1 MKNVILGTAGHIDHG
16 KTTLIKALTGR
27 ETDNLKEE
35 KQRGISINLGF
46 TYFDLPS
53 KKRVGIVDV
62 PGHEKFIKNMLAG
75 ACGIDIVLLVIAADE
90 GVMPQTIEHLDILNY
105 LDVKKGIIVLTKCD
119 LVDEEFIELVKDDV
133 REKTKGLFIEG
144 APIVEV
150 DSVSRRG
157 LDELVQK
164 IDEISEDIEEKKTDA
179 PSRMSIDRVFSLKGF
194 GTIVTG
200 TLIEG
205 KISVDDEM
213 TIYPSEKKVKVR
225 NLQVHGCDVKTAYAG
240 QRTAINLSNIKVSE
254 IQRGDVIAQTGSVE
268 ESMMIDV
275 NISLVEHCKK
285 SLKHWDR
292 IRIFHGTKQI
302 LCRIVPLNE
311 DEIQYGESGYAQ
323 LRLEEKIVAKKGDR
337 FIIRSYSPMDTI
349 GGGVIIDTAPKKH
362 KIYDESVIEALK
374 IKEKGE
380 LKDILEE
387 YLKLNLSNYITL
399 KELVS
404 YTGEKEEYVK
414 EGLNALIDEN
424 KVFCVNKYYLH
435 ISHYQKLKERVI
447 DILTKYHKQYR
458 LRNGIL
464 KEELRSK
471 VDNSLKVKDM
481 DVILNKMAEEKDIK
495 VQDNLVSN
503 YDFEVKFNQKQL
515 SIKKEIEDKSR
526 KNGLNSLMTKD
537 DICNKNKFY
546 EEVLEALT
554 GETIQKLDDAY
565 YIDKKVYENVKK
577 DLLEYLNKNKEIT
590 VAQFRDITKSNRKI
604 SIVML
609 EHFDRNR
616 ITKRV
621 EDKRI
626 LY

>member
-119 LVDEEFIELVKDDV
+119 LVDEEFIELVKDDI

-157 LDELVQK
+157 LDKLVQK

-387 YLKLNLSNYITL
+387 YLKLNISNYITL

-424 KVFCVNKYYLH
+424 KVFCFNKYYLH
-435 ISHYQKLKERVI
+435 ISHYQKLKEKVI
-447 DILTKYHKQYR
+447 EILTKYHKQYR

-546 EEVLEALT
+546 EEVLEVLT

>member
-75 ACGIDIVLLVIAADE
+75 ACGIDIVLLVVAADE
-90 GVMPQTIEHLDILNY
+90 GVMPQTVEHLDILNY
-105 LDVKKGIIVLTKCD
+105 LGVKKGIIVLTKCD
-119 LVDEEFIELVKDDV
+119 LVDEDFISLVKDEV
-133 REKTKGLFIEG
+133 KEKTKGLFIEN

-150 DSVSRRG
+150 DSVSGRG
-157 LDELVQK
+157 LEELVKK
-164 IDEISEDIEEKKTDA
+164 IDEISEDIEEKKIDA
-179 PSRMSIDRVFSLKGF
+179 PARMSIDRVFSLRGF

-205 KISVDDEM
+205 KISIDDEM

-254 IQRGDVIAQTGSVE
+254 IQRGDVIAETGSVE

-292 IRIFHGTKQI
+292 IRVFHGTKQI

-311 DEIQYGESGYAQ
+311 DEIPYGESGYAQ

-349 GGGVIIDTAPKKH
+349 GGGIIIDTAPKKH
-362 KIYDESVIEALK
+362 KIYDESVIETLK

-380 LKDILEE
+380 LKDIIEE

-399 KELVS
+399 KDLIS
-404 YTGEKEEYVK
+404 YTGDKEEYVK
-414 EGLNALIDEN
+414 EGLDVLIKEN
-424 KVFCVNKYYLH
+424 KVIPLNKYYLH
-435 ISHYQKLKERVI
+435 ISHYNKLKDKTM
-447 DILTKYHKQYR
+447 DILNKYHKQYR
-458 LRNGIL
+458 LRKGIL
-464 KEELRSK
+464 KEELRSR
-471 VDNSLKVKDM
+471 VDSKLKVKDM
-481 DVILNKMAEEKDIK
+481 DIILNKMAEDKQIK
-495 VQDNLVSN
+495 VRDNLVSN
-503 YDFEVKFNQKQL
+503 YEFEVVFNQKQL
-515 SIKKEIEDKSR
+515 SIKKEIENITR
-526 KNGLNSLMTKD
+526 KNKLSCLVTKD
-537 DICNKNKFY
+537 EICNKNKFY
-546 EEVLEALT
+546 EEVLEALI
-554 GETIQKLDDAY
+554 GDTIQKLDDTY
-565 YIDKKVYENVKK
+565 YVDKDIYENMKNE
-577 DLLEYLNKNKEIT
+577 LINYLKQNNQIT
-590 VAQFRDITKSNRKI
+590 VAQFRDITNSNRKT
-604 SIVML
+604 SIAIL

-616 ITKRV
+616 ITKRID
-621 EDKRI
+621 DKRV

>member
-292 IRIFHGTKQI
+292 IRVFHGTKQI

-481 DVILNKMAEEKDIK
+481 DVILNKMVEEKDIK

>member
-75 ACGIDIVLLVIAADE
+75 ACGIDIVLLVVAADE
-90 GVMPQTIEHLDILNY
+90 GVMPQTVEHLDILNY
-105 LDVKKGIIVLTKCD
+105 LGVKKGIIVLTKCD
-119 LVDEEFIELVKDDV
+119 LVDEDFISLVKDEV
-133 REKTKGLFIEG
+133 KEKTKGLFIEN

-150 DSVSRRG
+150 DSVSGRG
-157 LDELVQK
+157 LEELVKK
-164 IDEISEDIEEKKTDA
+164 IDEISEDIEEKKIDA
-179 PSRMSIDRVFSLKGF
+179 PARMSIDRVFSLKGF

-205 KISVDDEM
+205 KISIDDEM

-254 IQRGDVIAQTGSVE
+254 IQRGDVIAETGSVE

-292 IRIFHGTKQI
+292 IRVFHGTKQI

-311 DEIQYGESGYAQ
+311 DEIPYGESGYAQ

-349 GGGVIIDTAPKKH
+349 GGGIIIDTAPKKH
-362 KIYDESVIEALK
+362 KIYDESVIETLK

-380 LKDILEE
+380 LKDIIEE
-387 YLKLNLSNYITL
+387 YLKLNLSNYIPL
-399 KELVS
+399 KDLIS
-404 YTGEKEEYVK
+404 YTGDKEEYVK
-414 EGLNALIDEN
+414 EGLDVLIKEN
-424 KVFCVNKYYLH
+424 KVIPVNKYYLH
-435 ISHYQKLKERVI
+435 ISHYNKLKDKTM
-447 DILTKYHKQYR
+447 DILNKYHKQYR
-458 LRNGIL
+458 LRKGIL
-464 KEELRSK
+464 KEELRSR
-471 VDNSLKVKDM
+471 VDSKLKVKDM
-481 DVILNKMAEEKDIK
+481 DIILNKMDEDKQIK
-495 VQDNLVSN
+495 VRDNLVSN
-503 YDFEVKFNQKQL
+503 YEFEVVFNQKQL
-515 SIKKEIEDKSR
+515 SIKKEIENITR
-526 KNGLNSLMTKD
+526 KNKLSCLVTKD
-537 DICNKNKFY
+537 EICNKNKFY
-546 EEVLEALT
+546 EEVLEALI
-554 GETIQKLDDAY
+554 GDTIQKLDDTY
-565 YIDKKVYENVKK
+565 YVDKDIYENMKNE
-577 DLLEYLNKNKEIT
+577 LINYLKQNNQIT
-590 VAQFRDITKSNRKI
+590 VAQFRDITNSNRKT
-604 SIVML
+604 SIAIL

-616 ITKRV
+616 ITKRID
-621 EDKRI
+621 DKRV

>member
-471 VDNSLKVKDM
+471 LDNSLKVKDM
-481 DVILNKMAEEKDIK
+481 DVILNKMVEEKDIK

-526 KNGLNSLMTKD
+526 KNGLNSRMTKD

>member
-75 ACGIDIVLLVIAADE
+75 ACGIDIVLLVVAADE
-90 GVMPQTIEHLDILNY
+90 GVMPQTVEHLDILNY
-105 LDVKKGIIVLTKCD
+105 LGVKKGIIVLTKCD
-119 LVDEEFIELVKDDV
+119 LVDEDFISLVKDEV
-133 REKTKGLFIEG
+133 KEKTKGLFIEN

-150 DSVSRRG
+150 DSVSGRG
-157 LDELVQK
+157 LEELVKK
-164 IDEISEDIEEKKTDA
+164 IDEISEDIEEKKIDA
-179 PSRMSIDRVFSLKGF
+179 PARMSIDRVFSLKGF

-205 KISVDDEM
+205 KISIDDEM

-254 IQRGDVIAQTGSVE
+254 IQRGDVIAETGSVE

-292 IRIFHGTKQI
+292 IRVFHGTKQI

-311 DEIQYGESGYAQ
+311 DEIPYGESGYAQ

-349 GGGVIIDTAPKKH
+349 GGGIIIDTAPKKH
-362 KIYDESVIEALK
+362 KIYDESVIETLK

-380 LKDILEE
+380 LNDIIEE

-399 KELVS
+399 KDLIS
-404 YTGEKEEYVK
+404 YTGDKEEYVK
-414 EGLNALIDEN
+414 EGLDVLIKEN
-424 KVFCVNKYYLH
+424 KVIPVNKYYLH
-435 ISHYQKLKERVI
+435 ISHYNKLKDKTM
-447 DILTKYHKQYR
+447 DILNRYHKQYR
-458 LRNGIL
+458 LRKGIL
-464 KEELRSK
+464 KEELRSR
-471 VDNSLKVKDM
+471 VDSKLKVKDM
-481 DVILNKMAEEKDIK
+481 DIILNKMAEDKQIK
-495 VQDNLVSN
+495 VRDNLVSN
-503 YDFEVKFNQKQL
+503 YEFEVVFNQKQL
-515 SIKKEIEDKSR
+515 SIKKEIENITR
-526 KNGLNSLMTKD
+526 KNKLSCLVTKD
-537 DICNKNKFY
+537 EICNKNKFY
-546 EEVLEALT
+546 EEVLEALI
-554 GETIQKLDDAY
+554 GDTIQKLDDTY
-565 YIDKKVYENVKK
+565 YVDKDIYENMKNE
-577 DLLEYLNKNKEIT
+577 LINYLKQNNQIT
-590 VAQFRDITKSNRKI
+590 VAQFRDITNSNRKT
-604 SIVML
+604 SIAIL

-616 ITKRV
+616 ITKRID
-621 EDKRI
+621 DKRV

>member
-119 LVDEEFIELVKDDV
+119 LVDEEFIELVKDDI
-133 REKTKGLFIEG
+133 REKTKRLFIEG

>member
-292 IRIFHGTKQI
+292 IRVFHGTKQI

>member
-119 LVDEEFIELVKDDV
+119 LVDEEFIELVKDDI

-144 APIVEV
+144 APIVDV

-157 LDELVQK
+157 LDKLVQK

-225 NLQVHGCDVKTAYAG
+225 NLQVHGCDVKTVYAG

-435 ISHYQKLKERVI
+435 ISHYQKLKEKVI
-447 DILTKYHKQYR
+447 EILTKYHKQYR

-481 DVILNKMAEEKDIK
+481 DVILNKMVEEKDIK

-526 KNGLNSLMTKD
+526 KNGLSSLMTKD

>member
-133 REKTKGLFIEG
+133 REKIKGLFIEG

-349 GGGVIIDTAPKKH
+349 GGGVIIDTDPKKH

-481 DVILNKMAEEKDIK
+481 DVILNKMVEEKDIK

-515 SIKKEIEDKSR
+515 FIKKEIEDKSR

>member
-447 DILTKYHKQYR
+447 YILTKYHKQYR

-481 DVILNKMAEEKDIK
+481 DVILNKMVEEKDIK

>member
-75 ACGIDIVLLVIAADE
+75 ACGIDIVLLVVAADE
-90 GVMPQTIEHLDILNY
+90 GVMPQTVEHLDILNY
-105 LDVKKGIIVLTKCD
+105 LGVKKGIIVLTKCD
-119 LVDEEFIELVKDDV
+119 LVDEDFISLVKDEV
-133 REKTKGLFIEG
+133 KEKTKGLFIEN

-150 DSVSRRG
+150 DSVSGRG
-157 LDELVQK
+157 LEELVKK
-164 IDEISEDIEEKKTDA
+164 IDEISEDIEEKKIDA
-179 PSRMSIDRVFSLKGF
+179 PARMSIDRVFSLKGF

-205 KISVDDEM
+205 KISIDDEM

-254 IQRGDVIAQTGSVE
+254 IQRGDVIAETGSVE

-292 IRIFHGTKQI
+292 IRVFHGTKQI

-311 DEIQYGESGYAQ
+311 DEIPYGESGYAQ

-349 GGGVIIDTAPKKH
+349 GGGIIIDTAPKKH
-362 KIYDESVIEALK
+362 KIYDESVIETLK

-380 LKDILEE
+380 LKDIIEE

-399 KELVS
+399 KDLIS
-404 YTGEKEEYVK
+404 YTGDKEEYVK
-414 EGLNALIDEN
+414 EGLDVLIKEN
-424 KVFCVNKYYLH
+424 KVIPVNKYYLH
-435 ISHYQKLKERVI
+435 ISHYNKLKDKTM
-447 DILTKYHKQYR
+447 DILNKYHKQYR
-458 LRNGIL
+458 LRKGIL
-464 KEELRSK
+464 KEELRSR
-471 VDNSLKVKDM
+471 VDSKLKVKDM
-481 DVILNKMAEEKDIK
+481 DIILNKMAEDKQIK
-495 VQDNLVSN
+495 VRDNLVSN
-503 YDFEVKFNQKQL
+503 YEFEVVFNQKQL
-515 SIKKEIEDKSR
+515 SIKKEIENITR
-526 KNGLNSLMTKD
+526 KNKLSCLVTKD
-537 DICNKNKFY
+537 EICNKNKFY
-546 EEVLEALT
+546 EEVLEALI
-554 GETIQKLDDAY
+554 GDTIQKLDDTY
-565 YIDKKVYENVKK
+565 YVDKDIYENMKNE
-577 DLLEYLNKNKEIT
+577 LINYLKQNNQIT
-590 VAQFRDITKSNRKI
+590 VAQFRDITNSNRKT
-604 SIVML
+604 SIAIL

-616 ITKRV
+616 ITKRID
-621 EDKRI
+621 DKRV

>member
-75 ACGIDIVLLVIAADE
+75 ACGIDIVLLVVAADE
-90 GVMPQTIEHLDILNY
+90 GVMPQTVEHLDILNY
-105 LDVKKGIIVLTKCD
+105 LGVKKGIIVLTKCD
-119 LVDEEFIELVKDDV
+119 LVDEDFISLVKDEV
-133 REKTKGLFIEG
+133 KEKTTGLFIEN

-150 DSVSRRG
+150 DSVSGRG
-157 LDELVQK
+157 LEELVKK
-164 IDEISEDIEEKKTDA
+164 IDEISEDIEEKKIDA
-179 PSRMSIDRVFSLKGF
+179 PARMSIDRVFSLKGF

-205 KISVDDEM
+205 KISIDDEM

-254 IQRGDVIAQTGSVE
+254 IQRGDVIAETGSVE

-292 IRIFHGTKQI
+292 IRVFHGTKQI

-311 DEIQYGESGYAQ
+311 DEIPYGESGYAQ

-349 GGGVIIDTAPKKH
+349 GGGIIIDTAPKKH
-362 KIYDESVIEALK
+362 KIYDESVIETLK

-380 LKDILEE
+380 LKDIIEE

-399 KELVS
+399 KDLIS
-404 YTGEKEEYVK
+404 YTGDKEEYVK
-414 EGLNALIDEN
+414 EGLDVLIKEN
-424 KVFCVNKYYLH
+424 KVIPVNKYYLH
-435 ISHYQKLKERVI
+435 ISHYNKLKDKTM
-447 DILTKYHKQYR
+447 DILNKYHKQYR
-458 LRNGIL
+458 LRKGIL
-464 KEELRSK
+464 KEELRSR
-471 VDNSLKVKDM
+471 VDSKLKVKDM
-481 DVILNKMAEEKDIK
+481 DIILNKMAEDKQIK
-495 VQDNLVSN
+495 VRDNLVSN
-503 YDFEVKFNQKQL
+503 YEFEVVFNQKQL
-515 SIKKEIEDKSR
+515 SIKKEIENITR
-526 KNGLNSLMTKD
+526 KNKLSCLVTKD
-537 DICNKNKFY
+537 EICNKNKFY
-546 EEVLEALT
+546 EEVLEALI
-554 GETIQKLDDAY
+554 GDTIQKLDDTY
-565 YIDKKVYENVKK
+565 YVDKDIYENMKNE
-577 DLLEYLNKNKEIT
+577 LINYLKQNNQIT
-590 VAQFRDITKSNRKI
+590 VAQFRDITNSNRKT
-604 SIVML
+604 SIAIL

-616 ITKRV
+616 ITKRID
-621 EDKRI
+621 DKRV

>member
-481 DVILNKMAEEKDIK
+481 DVILNKMVEEKDIK

-546 EEVLEALT
+546 EEVLEALI

>member
-119 LVDEEFIELVKDDV
+119 LVDEEFIELVKDDI

-157 LDELVQK
+157 LDKLVQK

-205 KISVDDEM
+205 KISVDDEI

-254 IQRGDVIAQTGSVE
+254 IQRGDVIAQNGSVE

-435 ISHYQKLKERVI
+435 ISHYQKLKEKVI
-447 DILTKYHKQYR
+447 EILTKYHKQYR

-565 YIDKKVYENVKK
+565 YIDKKVYEKVKK

>member
-119 LVDEEFIELVKDDV
+119 LVDEEFIKLVKDDI

-157 LDELVQK
+157 LDKLVQK

-254 IQRGDVIAQTGSVE
+254 IQRGDVIAQTCSVE

-380 LKDILEE
+380 LRDILEE

-481 DVILNKMAEEKDIK
+481 DVILNKMVEEKDIK

>member
-119 LVDEEFIELVKDDV
+119 LVDEEFIELVKDDI

-144 APIVEV
+144 APIVDV

-157 LDELVQK
+157 LDKLVQK

-225 NLQVHGCDVKTAYAG
+225 NLQVHGCDVKTVYAG

-481 DVILNKMAEEKDIK
+481 DVILNKMVEEKDIK

-503 YDFEVKFNQKQL
+503 YDFEVEFNQKQL

>member
-119 LVDEEFIELVKDDV
+119 LVDEEFIELVKDDI
-133 REKTKGLFIEG
+133 REKTKRLFIEG

-577 DLLEYLNKNKEIT
+577 YLLEYLNKNKEIT

>member
-75 ACGIDIVLLVIAADE
+75 ACGIDIVLLVVAADE
-90 GVMPQTIEHLDILNY
+90 GVMPQTVEHLDILNY
-105 LDVKKGIIVLTKCD
+105 LGVKKGIIVLTKCD
-119 LVDEEFIELVKDDV
+119 LVDEDFISLVKDEV
-133 REKTKGLFIEG
+133 KEKTKGLFIEN

-150 DSVSRRG
+150 DSVSGRG
-157 LDELVQK
+157 LEELVKK
-164 IDEISEDIEEKKTDA
+164 IDEISEDIEEKKIDA
-179 PSRMSIDRVFSLKGF
+179 PARMSIDRVFSLKGF

-205 KISVDDEM
+205 KISIDDEM

-254 IQRGDVIAQTGSVE
+254 IQRGDVIAETGSVE

-292 IRIFHGTKQI
+292 IRVFHGTKQI

-311 DEIQYGESGYAQ
+311 DEIPYGESGYAQ
-323 LRLEEKIVAKKGDR
+323 LRLEEKIVSKKGDR

-349 GGGVIIDTAPKKH
+349 GGGIIIDTAPKKH
-362 KIYDESVIEALK
+362 KIYDESVIETLK

-380 LKDILEE
+380 LKDIIEE

-399 KELVS
+399 KDLIS
-404 YTGEKEEYVK
+404 YTGDKEEYVK
-414 EGLNALIDEN
+414 EGLDVLIKEN
-424 KVFCVNKYYLH
+424 KVIPVNKYYLH
-435 ISHYQKLKERVI
+435 ISHYNKLKDKTM
-447 DILTKYHKQYR
+447 DILNKYHKQYR
-458 LRNGIL
+458 LRKGIL
-464 KEELRSK
+464 KEELRSR
-471 VDNSLKVKDM
+471 VDSKLKVKDM
-481 DVILNKMAEEKDIK
+481 DIILNKMDEDKQIK
-495 VQDNLVSN
+495 VRDNLVSN
-503 YDFEVKFNQKQL
+503 YEFEVVFNQKQL
-515 SIKKEIEDKSR
+515 SIKKEIENITR
-526 KNGLNSLMTKD
+526 KNKLSCLVTKD
-537 DICNKNKFY
+537 EICNKNKFY
-546 EEVLEALT
+546 EEVLEALI
-554 GETIQKLDDAY
+554 GDTIQKLDDTY
-565 YIDKKVYENVKK
+565 YVDKDIYENMKNE
-577 DLLEYLNKNKEIT
+577 LINYLKQNNQIT
-590 VAQFRDITKSNRKI
+590 VAQFRDITNSNRKT
-604 SIVML
+604 SIAIL

-616 ITKRV
+616 ITKRID
-621 EDKRI
+621 DKRV

>member
-1 MKNVILGTAGHIDHG
+1 MGTAGHIDHG

-75 ACGIDIVLLVIAADE
+75 ACGIDIVLLVVAADE
-90 GVMPQTIEHLDILNY
+90 GVMPQTVEHLDILNY
-105 LDVKKGIIVLTKCD
+105 LGVKKGIIVLTKCD
-119 LVDEEFIELVKDDV
+119 LVDEDFISLVKDEV
-133 REKTKGLFIEG
+133 KEKTKGLFIEN

-150 DSVSRRG
+150 DSVSGRG
-157 LDELVQK
+157 LEELVKK
-164 IDEISEDIEEKKTDA
+164 IDEISEDIEEKKIDA
-179 PSRMSIDRVFSLKGF
+179 PARMSIDRVFSLKGF

-205 KISVDDEM
+205 KISIDDEM
-213 TIYPSEKKVKVR
+213 TIYPSKKKVKVR

-254 IQRGDVIAQTGSVE
+254 IQRGDVIAETGSVE

-292 IRIFHGTKQI
+292 IRVFHGTKQI

-311 DEIQYGESGYAQ
+311 DEIPYGESGYAQ

-349 GGGVIIDTAPKKH
+349 GGGIIIDTAPKKH
-362 KIYDESVIEALK
+362 KIYDESVIETL
-374 IKEKGE
+374 
-380 LKDILEE
+380 

-399 KELVS
+399 KDLIS
-404 YTGEKEEYVK
+404 YTGDKEEYVK
-414 EGLNALIDEN
+414 EGLDVLIKEN
-424 KVFCVNKYYLH
+424 KVIPVNKYYLH
-435 ISHYQKLKERVI
+435 ISHYNKLKDKTM
-447 DILTKYHKQYR
+447 DILNKYHKQYR
-458 LRNGIL
+458 LRKGIL
-464 KEELRSK
+464 KEELRSR
-471 VDNSLKVKDM
+471 VDSKLKVKDM
-481 DVILNKMAEEKDIK
+481 DIILNKMAEDKQIK
-495 VQDNLVSN
+495 VRDNLVSN
-503 YDFEVKFNQKQL
+503 YEFEVVFNQKQL
-515 SIKKEIEDKSR
+515 SIKKEIENITR
-526 KNGLNSLMTKD
+526 KNKLSCLVTKD
-537 DICNKNKFY
+537 EICNKNKFY
-546 EEVLEALT
+546 EEVLEALI
-554 GETIQKLDDAY
+554 GDTIQKLDDTY
-565 YIDKKVYENVKK
+565 YVDKDIYENMKNE
-577 DLLEYLNKNKEIT
+577 LINYLKQNNQIT
-590 VAQFRDITKSNRKI
+590 VAQFRDITNSNRKT
-604 SIVML
+604 SIAIL

-616 ITKRV
+616 ITKRID
-621 EDKRI
+621 DKRV

>member
-75 ACGIDIVLLVIAADE
+75 ACGIDIVLLVVAADE
-90 GVMPQTIEHLDILNY
+90 GVMPQTVEHLDILNY
-105 LDVKKGIIVLTKCD
+105 LGVKKGIIVLTKCD
-119 LVDEEFIELVKDDV
+119 LVDEDFISLVKDEV
-133 REKTKGLFIEG
+133 KEKTKGLFIEN

-150 DSVSRRG
+150 DSVSGRG
-157 LDELVQK
+157 LEELVKK
-164 IDEISEDIEEKKTDA
+164 IDEISEDIEEKKIDA
-179 PSRMSIDRVFSLKGF
+179 PARMSIDRVFSLKGF

-205 KISVDDEM
+205 KISIDDEM

-254 IQRGDVIAQTGSVE
+254 IQRGDVIAETGSVE

-292 IRIFHGTKQI
+292 IRVFHGTKQI

-311 DEIQYGESGYAQ
+311 DEIPYGESGYAQ

-349 GGGVIIDTAPKKH
+349 GGGIIIDTAPKKH
-362 KIYDESVIEALK
+362 KIYDESVIETLK

-380 LKDILEE
+380 LKDIIEE

-399 KELVS
+399 KDLIS
-404 YTGEKEEYVK
+404 YTGDKEEYVK
-414 EGLNALIDEN
+414 EGLDVLIKEN
-424 KVFCVNKYYLH
+424 KVIPVNKYYLH
-435 ISHYQKLKERVI
+435 ISHYNKLKDKTM
-447 DILTKYHKQYR
+447 DILNKYHKQYR
-458 LRNGIL
+458 LRKGIL
-464 KEELRSK
+464 KEELRSR
-471 VDNSLKVKDM
+471 VDSKLKVKDM
-481 DVILNKMAEEKDIK
+481 DIILNKMAEDKQIK
-495 VQDNLVSN
+495 VMDNLVSN
-503 YDFEVKFNQKQL
+503 YEFEVVFNQKQL
-515 SIKKEIEDKSR
+515 SIKKEIENITR
-526 KNGLNSLMTKD
+526 KNKLSCLVTKD
-537 DICNKNKFY
+537 EICNKNKFY
-546 EEVLEALT
+546 EEVLEALI
-554 GETIQKLDDAY
+554 GDTIQKLDDTY
-565 YIDKKVYENVKK
+565 YVDKDIYENMKNE
-577 DLLEYLNKNKEIT
+577 LINYLKQNNQIT
-590 VAQFRDITKSNRKI
+590 VAQFRDITNSNRKT
-604 SIVML
+604 SIAIL

-616 ITKRV
+616 ITKRID
-621 EDKRI
+621 DKRV

>member
-119 LVDEEFIELVKDDV
+119 LVDEEFIELVKDDI
-133 REKTKGLFIEG
+133 REKTKRLFIEG

-157 LDELVQK
+157 LDKLVQK

-380 LKDILEE
+380 LRDILEE

-435 ISHYQKLKERVI
+435 ISHYQKLKEKVI
-447 DILTKYHKQYR
+447 EILTKYHKQYR

-481 DVILNKMAEEKDIK
+481 DVILNKMVEEKDIK

>member
-404 YTGEKEEYVK
+404 YTGEKEGYVK

>member
-435 ISHYQKLKERVI
+435 ISHYQKLKEKVI
-447 DILTKYHKQYR
+447 EILTKYHKQYR

-481 DVILNKMAEEKDIK
+481 DVILNKMEEEKDIK

>member
-292 IRIFHGTKQI
+292 IRVFHGTKQI

-424 KVFCVNKYYLH
+424 KVFCINKYYLH

-503 YDFEVKFNQKQL
+503 YDFEVEFNQKQL

>member
-424 KVFCVNKYYLH
+424 KVFCINKYYLH

-481 DVILNKMAEEKDIK
+481 DVILNKMVEEKDIK

-503 YDFEVKFNQKQL
+503 YDFEVEFNQKQL

>member
-62 PGHEKFIKNMLAG
+62 PGNEKFIKNMLAG

>member
-1 MKNVILGTAGHIDHG
+1 MKNIILGTAGHIDHG

-27 ETDNLKEE
+27 DTDNLKEE
-35 KQRGISINLGF
+35 KKRGISINLGF

-53 KKRVGIVDV
+53 KKRVGIVDM

-90 GVMPQTIEHLDILNY
+90 GVMPQTIEHIDILNY
-105 LDVKKGIIVLTKCD
+105 LNVKKGIIVLTKCD

-157 LDELVQK
+157 LDKLVQK
-164 IDEISEDIEEKKTDA
+164 IDELSENIEEKKVDA

-205 KISVDDEM
+205 KISIDDEM
-213 TIYPSEKKVKVR
+213 TIYTSEKKVKVR

-240 QRTAINLSNIKVSE
+240 QRTAINLSNIKVDE
-254 IQRGDVIAQTGSVE
+254 IQRGDVIAQTGTVE

-275 NISLVEHCKK
+275 NISLVAHCKI

-311 DEIQYGESGYAQ
+311 DEILYGESGYAQ
-323 LRLEEKIVAKKGDR
+323 LRLESKLVAKKGDR
-337 FIIRSYSPMDTI
+337 FIIRSYSPMETI

-362 KIYDESVIEALK
+362 KIYDESVIETLK

-399 KELVS
+399 KDLVS
-404 YTGEKEEYVK
+404 YTGEKEDYVK
-414 EGLNALIDEN
+414 QGLNKLINEG
-424 KVFCVNKYYLH
+424 KVICVNKYYLH
-435 ISHYQKLKERVI
+435 IKTYQKLNENVI
-447 DILTKYHKQYR
+447 DVLIKYHKRYR
-458 LRNGIL
+458 LRLGIL

-471 VDNSLKVKDM
+471 VDSRLKVKDM
-481 DVILNKMAEEKDIK
+481 DIILNKMEQEKYIK
-495 VQDNLVSN
+495 IQENLISN
-503 YDFEVKFNQKQL
+503 YDFKVKFNQKQL
-515 SIKKEIEDKSR
+515 GIKKEIENKAR

-537 DICNKNKFY
+537 DLCNKNKFY
-546 EEVLEALT
+546 EEVLEALI
-554 GETIQKLDDAY
+554 GKTIQKLDDTY
-565 YIDKKVYENVKK
+565 YIDKKIYENVKNI
-577 DLLEYLNKNKEIT
+577 LVNYLKKNKELTI
-590 VAQFRDITKSNRKI
+590 AEFRDITKSNRKI

>member
-75 ACGIDIVLLVIAADE
+75 ACGIDIVLLVVAADE
-90 GVMPQTIEHLDILNY
+90 GVMPQTVEHLDILNY
-105 LDVKKGIIVLTKCD
+105 LGVKKGIIVLTKCD
-119 LVDEEFIELVKDDV
+119 LVDEDFISLVKDEV
-133 REKTKGLFIEG
+133 KEKTKGLFIEN

-150 DSVSRRG
+150 DSVSGRG
-157 LDELVQK
+157 LEELVQK
-164 IDEISEDIEEKKTDA
+164 IDEISEDIEEKKIDA
-179 PSRMSIDRVFSLKGF
+179 PARMSIDRVFSLKGF

-205 KISVDDEM
+205 KISIDDEM

-254 IQRGDVIAQTGSVE
+254 IQRGDVIAETGSVE

-292 IRIFHGTKQI
+292 IRVFHGTKQI

-311 DEIQYGESGYAQ
+311 DEIPYGESGYAQ

-349 GGGVIIDTAPKKH
+349 GGGIIIDTAPKKH
-362 KIYDESVIEALK
+362 KIYDESVIETLK

-380 LKDILEE
+380 LKDIIEE

-399 KELVS
+399 KDLIS
-404 YTGEKEEYVK
+404 YTGDKEEYVK
-414 EGLNALIDEN
+414 EGLDVLIKEN
-424 KVFCVNKYYLH
+424 KVIPVNKYYLH
-435 ISHYQKLKERVI
+435 ISHYNKLKDKTM
-447 DILTKYHKQYR
+447 DILNKYHKQYR
-458 LRNGIL
+458 LRKGIL
-464 KEELRSK
+464 KEELRSR
-471 VDNSLKVKDM
+471 VDSKLKVKDM
-481 DVILNKMAEEKDIK
+481 DIILNKMAEDKQIK
-495 VQDNLVSN
+495 VRDNLVSN
-503 YDFEVKFNQKQL
+503 YEFEVVFNQKQL
-515 SIKKEIEDKSR
+515 SIKKEIENITR
-526 KNGLNSLMTKD
+526 KNKLSCLVTKD
-537 DICNKNKFY
+537 EICNKNKFY
-546 EEVLEALT
+546 EEVLEALI
-554 GETIQKLDDAY
+554 GDTIQKLDDTY
-565 YIDKKVYENVKK
+565 YVDRDIYENMKNE
-577 DLLEYLNKNKEIT
+577 LINYLKQNNQIT
-590 VAQFRDITKSNRKI
+590 VAQFRDITNSNRKT
-604 SIVML
+604 SIAIL

-616 ITKRV
+616 ITKRID
-621 EDKRI
+621 DKRV

>member
-119 LVDEEFIELVKDDV
+119 LVDEEFIELVKDDI

-157 LDELVQK
+157 LDKLVQK

-292 IRIFHGTKQI
+292 IRVFHGTKQI

-481 DVILNKMAEEKDIK
+481 DVILNKMEEEKDIK

>member
-119 LVDEEFIELVKDDV
+119 LVDEEFIELVKDDI
-133 REKTKGLFIEG
+133 REKTKRLFIEG

-157 LDELVQK
+157 LDKLVQK

-435 ISHYQKLKERVI
+435 ISHYQKLKEKVI
-447 DILTKYHKQYR
+447 EILTKYHKQYR

-481 DVILNKMAEEKDIK
+481 DVILNKMSEEKDIK

-554 GETIQKLDDAY
+554 GKTIQKLDDAY
-565 YIDKKVYENVKK
+565 YIDKTVYENVKK

>member
-75 ACGIDIVLLVIAADE
+75 ACGIDIVLLVVAADE
-90 GVMPQTIEHLDILNY
+90 GVMPQTVEHLDILNY
-105 LDVKKGIIVLTKCD
+105 LGVKKGIIVLTKCD
-119 LVDEEFIELVKDDV
+119 LVDEDFISLVKDEV
-133 REKTKGLFIEG
+133 KEKTKGLFIEN

-150 DSVSRRG
+150 DSVSGRG
-157 LDELVQK
+157 LEELVKK
-164 IDEISEDIEEKKTDA
+164 IDEISEDIEEKKIDA
-179 PSRMSIDRVFSLKGF
+179 PARMSIDRVFSLKGF

-205 KISVDDEM
+205 KISIDDEM
-213 TIYPSEKKVKVR
+213 TIYPSKKKVKVR

-254 IQRGDVIAQTGSVE
+254 IQRGDVIAETGSVE

-292 IRIFHGTKQI
+292 IRVFHGTKQI

-311 DEIQYGESGYAQ
+311 DEIPYGESGYAQ

-349 GGGVIIDTAPKKH
+349 GGGIIIDTAPKKH
-362 KIYDESVIEALK
+362 KIYDESVIETLK

-380 LKDILEE
+380 LKDIIEE

-399 KELVS
+399 KDLIS
-404 YTGEKEEYVK
+404 YTGDKEEYVK
-414 EGLNALIDEN
+414 EGLDVLIKEN
-424 KVFCVNKYYLH
+424 KVIPVNKYYLH
-435 ISHYQKLKERVI
+435 ISHYNKLKDKTM
-447 DILTKYHKQYR
+447 DILNKYHKQYR
-458 LRNGIL
+458 LRKGIL
-464 KEELRSK
+464 KEELRSR
-471 VDNSLKVKDM
+471 VDSKLKVKDM
-481 DVILNKMAEEKDIK
+481 DIILNKMAEDKQIK
-495 VQDNLVSN
+495 VRDNLVSN
-503 YDFEVKFNQKQL
+503 YEFEVVFNQKQL
-515 SIKKEIEDKSR
+515 SIKKEIENITR
-526 KNGLNSLMTKD
+526 KNKLSCLVTKD
-537 DICNKNKFY
+537 EICNKNKFY
-546 EEVLEALT
+546 EEVLEALI
-554 GETIQKLDDAY
+554 GDTIQKLDDTY
-565 YIDKKVYENVKK
+565 YVDKDIYENMKNE
-577 DLLEYLNKNKEIT
+577 LINYLKQNNQIT
-590 VAQFRDITKSNRKI
+590 VAQFRDITNSNRKT
-604 SIVML
+604 SIAIL

-616 ITKRV
+616 ITKRID
-621 EDKRI
+621 DKRV

>member
-424 KVFCVNKYYLH
+424 KVVCVNKYYLH
-435 ISHYQKLKERVI
+435 ISHYQKLKEKVI
-447 DILTKYHKQYR
+447 EILTKYHKQYR

>member
-414 EGLNALIDEN
+414 EGLNALINEN

-481 DVILNKMAEEKDIK
+481 DVILNKMVEEKDIK

>member
-205 KISVDDEM
+205 KISIDDEM

-380 LKDILEE
+380 IKDILEE

-481 DVILNKMAEEKDIK
+481 DVILNKMVEEKDIK

>member
-200 TLIEG
+200 TLTEG

-481 DVILNKMAEEKDIK
+481 DVILNKMVEEKDIK

>member
-75 ACGIDIVLLVIAADE
+75 ACGIDIVLLVVAADE
-90 GVMPQTIEHLDILNY
+90 GVMPQTVEHLDILNY
-105 LDVKKGIIVLTKCD
+105 LGVKKGIIVLTKCD
-119 LVDEEFIELVKDDV
+119 LVDEDFISLVKDEV
-133 REKTKGLFIEG
+133 KEKTKGLFIEN

-150 DSVSRRG
+150 DSVSGRG
-157 LDELVQK
+157 LEELVKK
-164 IDEISEDIEEKKTDA
+164 IDEISEDIEEKKIDA
-179 PSRMSIDRVFSLKGF
+179 PARMSIDRVFSLKGF

-205 KISVDDEM
+205 KISIDDEM

-254 IQRGDVIAQTGSVE
+254 IQRGDVIAETGSVE

-292 IRIFHGTKQI
+292 IRVFHGTKQI

-311 DEIQYGESGYAQ
+311 DEIPYGESGYAQ
-323 LRLEEKIVAKKGDR
+323 LRLEEKIVAKKVDR

-349 GGGVIIDTAPKKH
+349 GGGIIIDTAPKKH
-362 KIYDESVIEALK
+362 KIYDESVIETLK

-380 LKDILEE
+380 LKDIIEE

-399 KELVS
+399 KDLIS
-404 YTGEKEEYVK
+404 YTGDKEEYVK
-414 EGLNALIDEN
+414 EGLDVLIKEN
-424 KVFCVNKYYLH
+424 KVIPVNKYYLH
-435 ISHYQKLKERVI
+435 ISHYNKLKDKTM
-447 DILTKYHKQYR
+447 DILNKYHKQYR
-458 LRNGIL
+458 LRKGIL
-464 KEELRSK
+464 KEELRSR
-471 VDNSLKVKDM
+471 VDSKLKVKDM
-481 DVILNKMAEEKDIK
+481 DIILNKMDEDKQIK
-495 VQDNLVSN
+495 VRDNLVSN
-503 YDFEVKFNQKQL
+503 YEFEVVFNQKQL
-515 SIKKEIEDKSR
+515 SIKKEIENITR
-526 KNGLNSLMTKD
+526 KNKLSCLVTKD
-537 DICNKNKFY
+537 EICNKNKFY
-546 EEVLEALT
+546 EEVLEALI
-554 GETIQKLDDAY
+554 GDTIQKLDDTY
-565 YIDKKVYENVKK
+565 YVDKDIYENMKNE
-577 DLLEYLNKNKEIT
+577 LINYLKQNNQIT
-590 VAQFRDITKSNRKI
+590 VAQFRDITNSNRKT
-604 SIVML
+604 SIAIL

-616 ITKRV
+616 ITKRID
-621 EDKRI
+621 DKRV

>member
-75 ACGIDIVLLVIAADE
+75 ACGIDIVLLVVAADE

-119 LVDEEFIELVKDDV
+119 LVDKEFIELAKDDV
-133 REKTKGLFIEG
+133 KEKIKGLFIEN
-144 APIVEV
+144 APIIEV
-150 DSVSRRG
+150 DSVSRKG
-157 LDELVQK
+157 LDELIQK
-164 IDEISEDIEEKKTDA
+164 IDELSEDIEEKKTDA

-205 KISVDDEM
+205 QISINDEM

-225 NLQVHGCDVKTAYAG
+225 NLQVHGCDVNTAYAG
-240 QRTAINLSNIKVSE
+240 QRTAINLSNIKVSD
-254 IQRGDVIAQTGSVE
+254 IQRGDVIAKTGSVE

-275 NISLVEHCKK
+275 NVSLVEHCKK

-311 DEIQYGESGYAQ
+311 DEIPYGESGYAQ
-323 LRLEEKIVAKKGDR
+323 LRLEEKIVAKQGDR

-374 IKEKGE
+374 LKEKGE

-387 YLKLNLSNYITL
+387 YLKLNLSTYITL
-399 KELVS
+399 KDLIS
-404 YTGEKEEYVK
+404 YTGEKEEYIK
-414 EGLNALIDEN
+414 EGLNSLIDEN
-424 KVFCVNKYYLH
+424 KVFCINKYYLH
-435 ISHYQKLKERVI
+435 ISHYQVLKEKTI

-458 LRNGIL
+458 LRHGIL

-471 VDNSLKVKDM
+471 IDNSLKVKDI
-481 DVILNKMAEEKDIK
+481 DILLSIMEKEQAIK
-495 VQDNLVSN
+495 VEDNLVSN
-503 YDFEVKFNQKQL
+503 YEFKVQFNQKQL
-515 SIKKEIEDKSR
+515 AIKKEIEDKATN
-526 KNGLNSLMTKD
+526 NGLNSLMKKD

-546 EEVLEALT
+546 EEVLEALA
-554 GETIQKLDDAY
+554 GDTIQKLDDIY
-565 YIDKKVYENVKK
+565 YVDKKVYENVKK
-577 DLLEYLNKNKEIT
+577 NLIDYLNKNKEIT
-590 VAQFRDITKSNRKI
+590 VAEFRDITNSNRKI
-604 SIVML
+604 SIAML

-616 ITKRV
+616 ITKRI